1 MERCGYEKATRY
13 IHMIFKKTGVCWSE
27 LLHLLYWDPTHFL
40 AIDSMHNL
48 LLGLTQ
54 FQFRDLIIIDKQ
66 ENQDLCKS
74 LAPALKP
81 ADPAE
86 LDKGKK
92 ILRNSPTEA
101 ALSRLCTPVLLALLE
116 ECDVVGSLESSQKHP
131 RKKDMVHLLM
141 VRYLQLTLYTN

>member
-1 MERCGYEKATRY
+1 
-13 IHMIFKKTGVCWSE
+13 MIFKETGVRWSE
-27 LLHLLYWDPTHFL
+27 LLRLLYWDPTRFL
-40 AIDSMHNL
+40 AIDGMHNL

-54 FQFRDLIIIDKQ
+54 FQFRHLIVIDKQ
-66 ENQDLCKS
+66 ENQDLRKS

-92 ILRNSPTEA
+92 VLRNSPTEA
-101 ALSRLCTPVLLALLE
+101 ALSRLRAPVLLALLE
-116 ECDVVGSLESSQKHP
+116 ECDVVGSLGSPQKHP

-141 VRYLQLTLYTN
+141 VRYILAAHIIY

>member
-1 MERCGYEKATRY
+1 
-13 IHMIFKKTGVCWSE
+13 MIFKETGVCWSK
-27 LLHLLYWDPTHFL
+27 LLHLPYWDPTRFL
-40 AIDSMHNL
+40 AIDGMHNL

-54 FQFRDLIIIDKQ
+54 FQFRDLIVIDKQ
-66 ENQDLCKS
+66 ENQDLHKS

-92 ILRNSPTEA
+92 VLRNSPMEA
-101 ALSRLCTPVLLALLE
+101 ALSCLRAPVLLVLLE
-116 ECDVVGSLESSQKHP
+116 ECDMVGSLGSPQKRP